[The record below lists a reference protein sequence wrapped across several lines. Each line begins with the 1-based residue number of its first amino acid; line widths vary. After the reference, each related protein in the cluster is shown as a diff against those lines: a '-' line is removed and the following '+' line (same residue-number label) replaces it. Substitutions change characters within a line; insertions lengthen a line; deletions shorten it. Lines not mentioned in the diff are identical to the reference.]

1 MITRTLTAH
10 MRTRKRDA
18 APLHH
23 FQYLCDMANRT
34 MSERGLDPVFAAHGQ
49 RVFTNSFAES
59 VRRQVLES
67 KGAGRGRGGR
77 TSAAALIPQ
86 RGFQER
92 VLLADAD
99 IKIIGGKRGGGKTWV
114 GLYEALNYIGNPDVN
129 MYGFRKY
136 IDDIKRGIWKS
147 SKEVYRDFGIP
158 AETSFEW
165 KFLGGRGATMTMEH
179 LQDVKKISDRFRGV
193 EMAYILVE
201 ELAEHTRENMDVL
214 FDLLT
219 SNRSTSGVKPK
230 CVCTCNPVG
239 RSNALRTFLDWYI
252 DPATDRVMPER
263 DGKARFF
270 FKYGDS
276 VNEIAWGDSPDEVHD
291 NANARDR
298 LDELA
303 ISTGVDWR
311 QLVTSLVFIEG
322 NYQDNEILKAADPK
336 YMSRI
341 TARGGRSTTNDI
353 VGVWRDVESGDALLT
368 VDDMNAMF
376 DNTERRDGIMRASAD
391 VALSG
396 DFFVIWAF
404 DGHHIC
410 DLEAWNGVPSDNVVP
425 FVRHFLKKNGVRED
439 SFTYDSNGLGLW
451 LSGPFPSAVGFNN
464 KSSPSDTRLWN
475 NLKSEAAEK
484 FVRAVRHRD
493 FSADPLLL
501 DRRYTDRRGH
511 SFTVRD
517 RLMEERLAIKR
528 KEAESGRFEI
538 ISKPQMKAEIGHS
551 PDFIEGMFMV
561 MPLFERRAGVVRK
574 GFDNFF

>member
-1 MITRTLTAH
+1 MEKVKTYT
-10 MRTRKRDA
+10 
-18 APLHH
+18 
-23 FQYLCDMANRT
+23 
-34 MSERGLDPVFAAHGQ
+34 GLDPVFLKYGQ
-49 RVFTNSFAES
+49 NVYTNGYIES
-59 VRRQVLES
+59 IRQANLEAKANKRRGD
-67 KGAGRGRGGR
+67 K
-77 TSAAALIPQ
+77 SASLKSLVPQ
-86 RGFQER
+86 RGFQES

-114 GLYEALNYIGNPDVN
+114 ALYEALNYIDNPEVN

-147 SKEVYRDFGIP
+147 SKDVYRDFGIP
-158 AETSFEW
+158 TETTFEW
-165 KFLGGRGATMTMEH
+165 KFLGGKGATMTMEH
-179 LQDVKKISDRFRGV
+179 LQDVKKVSDRFRGV

-230 CVCTCNPVG
+230 CICTCNPVG

-252 DPATDRVMPER
+252 DPNTDRIIPER
-263 DGKARFF
+263 DGKVRYF

-276 VNEIAWGDSPDEVHD
+276 VNEIAWGGTPGEVHA
-291 NANARDR
+291 NANARNR
-298 LDELA
+298 LDELS

-322 NYQDNEILKAADPK
+322 NYQDNEILKVSDPK

-353 VGVWRDVESGDALLT
+353 VGVWRDVESGDSLLT
-368 VDDMNAMF
+368 TEDMDAF
-376 DNTERRDGIMRASAD
+376 FGNTERRDGIMRASAD

-410 DLEAWNGVPSDNVVP
+410 DLEAWNGIPSDEVVP
-425 FVRHFLKKNGVRED
+425 FIRNFLKKNGVREEN
-439 SFTYDSNGLGLW
+439 FTYDSNGLGLW
-451 LSGPFPSAVGFNN
+451 LSGPLPAAVGFNN
-464 KSSPSDTRLWN
+464 KSAPSDSRLWN

-484 FVRAVRHRD
+484 FVKAVRHRD
-493 FSADPLLL
+493 FSIDPLIPE
-501 DRRYTDRRGH
+501 RRYTDKRGRI
-511 SFTVRD
+511 FTIRE
-517 RLMEERLAIKR
+517 RLMEERMALKR
-528 KEAESGRFEI
+528 KEGETGRFEI
-538 ISKPQMKAEIGHS
+538 ISKPQMKDEIGHS
-551 PDFIEGMFMV
+551 PDFIEALFMV
-561 MPLFERRAGVVRK
+561 MPLYARKTGIIRK
-574 GFDNFF
+574 GFDLL